1 MYKCKKN
8 TFLVLNFYKY
18 KLYIYY
24 NQFYGRKIMNK
35 ILLQY
40 IEKDKGS
47 PLSDWEKE
55 YYSQNITSIMQYR
68 KEMVYQ
74 SISDISKEFTG
85 HRHRLD
91 INLYTLRQLQ
101 EILDEYIECMKQ
113 RNQRIADEEAENFV
127 KNKLLAKSIGVSI
140 EDLHRW
146 EVAW

>member
-35 ILLQY
+35 KILKY
-40 IEKDKGS
+40 IEEYKGYS
-47 PLSDWEKE
+47 LTDWEKE
-55 YYSQNITSIMQYR
+55 YYSKHYPTIEKFEKDMI
-68 KEMVYQ
+68 YQ
-74 SISDISKEFTG
+74 SISDISKELHG
-85 HRHRLD
+85 SRYRLD
-91 INLYTLRQLQ
+91 IDEYSIEELQ
-101 EILDEYIECMKQ
+101 SILDEFIQEIKNE
-113 RNQRIADEEAENFV
+113 NQRRADKEAENFV

>member
-1 MYKCKKN
+1 MYNYKKN

-24 NQFYGRKIMNK
+24 NHFYGRKIMNK
-35 ILLQY
+35 ITLQY

-74 SISDISKEFTG
+74 SISDISKELTG
-85 HRHRLD
+85 CRHRLD
-91 INLYTLRQLQ
+91 INKYTLVELQ
-101 EILDEYIECMKQ
+101 SILDEYIQQNQKI
-113 RNQRIADEEAENFV
+113 NQRIADREAENFV
-127 KNKLLAKSIGVSI
+127 NNKLLAKSIGVEI
-140 EDLHRW
+140 EDLYRW

>member
-1 MYKCKKN
+1 MLKTTLK
-8 TFLVLNFYKY
+8 
-18 KLYIYY
+18 
-24 NQFYGRKIMNK
+24 
-35 ILLQY
+35 Y
-40 IEKDKGS
+40 IEKDKGY
-47 PLSDWEKE
+47 PLTDWEKE
-55 YYSQNITSIMQYR
+55 YCYQNMTSIMQYK

-101 EILDEYIECMKQ
+101 EILDEYIESMKQ

-140 EDLHRW
+140 EDLIRW
-146 EVAW
+146 EVAY